1 MESVLQ
7 LPAANKNNIPVSFS
21 VFTDQMEVLPA
32 QQETVLKHWL
42 ISMKNVK
49 KDCIHLKYKTF
60 TSVQHE

>member
-32 QQETVLKHWL
+32 QQETVLKH
-42 ISMKNVK
+42 
-49 KDCIHLKYKTF
+49 
-60 TSVQHE
+60 